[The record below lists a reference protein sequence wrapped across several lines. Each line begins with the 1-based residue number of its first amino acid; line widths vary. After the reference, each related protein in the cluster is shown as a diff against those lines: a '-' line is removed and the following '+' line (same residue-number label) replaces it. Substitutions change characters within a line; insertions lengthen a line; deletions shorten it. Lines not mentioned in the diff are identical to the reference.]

1 MNLKKIKKG
10 IVQNRFEKF
19 MSRLV
24 WPSTSAAVLA
34 AKDNHLLTVRIGDM
48 YMLPGGVVD
57 PGETLE
63 EAAVRETREETGLN
77 IKSQGRIYE
86 LRQPGKGPIQIFGG
100 KIVGGA
106 LRKSSEGVPT
116 MIPIDKVD
124 QVKWRYNLDIPG
136 MIIDL
141 DLLE

>member
-1 MNLKKIKKG
+1 LNINKLRKG
-10 IVQNRFEKF
+10 IFQDRMEKIASRF
-19 MSRLV
+19 V

-34 AKDNHLLTVRIGDM
+34 AKDNHLLTVKIGDM
-48 YMLPGGVVD
+48 YMLPGGTVE

-63 EAAVRETREETGLN
+63 EAAIRETREETGLN
-77 IKSQGRIYE
+77 VESQGRIYE
-86 LRQPGKGPIQIFGG
+86 LRQPGKGPLQIFGG
-100 KIVGGA
+100 KITGGA

-124 QVKWRYNLDIPG
+124 KVKWRYDLDIPG
-136 MIIDL
+136 MIMDL

>member
-10 IVQNRFEKF
+10 VVQNQFEKV

-34 AKDNHLLTVRIGDM
+34 AKDGHILTVRIGDM
-48 YMLPGGVVD
+48 YMLPGGVVE

-77 IKSQGRIYE
+77 IESQGRIYE

-100 KIVGGA
+100 KILGGA

-124 QVKWRYNLDIPG
+124 QVKWRYGLDIPG

-141 DLLE
+141 NLVE